1 MLETEFLSELIRY
14 DSVSSVSNVPVSTY
28 VEQQL
33 LRLGCTVE
41 TIDYADPNQVQK
53 RNVIGKL
60 GSGTGGL
67 AYFGHTDVVP
77 ADTWSIAAHGPFEPT
92 IANDRMYG
100 RGSCD
105 MKGSIACALS
115 AVKQIDVDRL
125 KAPVYIVCTA
135 DEEIGY
141 CGAVQVVER
150 SAMYREMVRG
160 GTRAI
165 IGEPT
170 SLEVVHA
177 HKGTYGFVATSRG
190 EAAHSSSSHGCN
202 ANLALIP
209 FLQEMKAI
217 HDELESD
224 AQWQNSD
231 FDPPTMSWNIG
242 INDHTRARNIK
253 AAQSICTVYFRPMP
267 DTDGDAPLARAQAA
281 AEQHGI
287 DFETVVKFPP
297 FHVAPDSD
305 FIREILRIAECP
317 APRTVCYGTDGAVLT
332 GLQDAVVLGP
342 GSIDQAHKDDEWIAL
357 DQLRRGTELYRQL
370 IERWC
375 C

>member
-1 MLETEFLSELIRY
+1 MLETDFLTELIRFE
-14 DSVSSVSNVPVSTY
+14 SVSSSSNVAISDY

-33 LRLGCTVE
+33 KTLGCAIE
-41 TIDYADPNQVQK
+41 RIDYDDPQGVRK
-53 RNVIGKL
+53 SNVIGKL
-60 GSGTGGL
+60 GDGTGGL

-92 IANDRMYG
+92 IHNDRLYG

-105 MKGSIACALS
+105 MKGSIACAMAAL
-115 AVKQIDVDRL
+115 KQIPASRL
-125 KAPVYIVCTA
+125 KQPVYIGCTA

-150 SAMYREMVRG
+150 SAMYDEMVRG

-177 HKGTYGFVATSRG
+177 HKGTYGFVAISRG
-190 EAAHSSSSHGCN
+190 EAAHSSTHEGCN
-202 ANLALIP
+202 ANLAMIP
-209 FLQEMKAI
+209 FLQEMKLI
-217 HDELESD
+217 HDELETES
-224 AQWQNSD
+224 QWQNQA

-253 AAQSICTVYFRPMP
+253 AAQSICTVYYRPMP
-267 DTDGDAPLARAQAA
+267 TVDGEAALARAQASA
-281 AEQHGI
+281 AKHGLE
-287 DFETVVKFPP
+287 FETVVKFPP
-297 FHVAPDSD
+297 FYVAPDSD
-305 FIREILRIAECP
+305 FVQEMLRLAARP
-317 APRTVCYGTDGAVLT
+317 TARTVCYGTDGAVLN
-332 GLQDAVVLGP
+332 GLKDAVVLGP
-342 GSIDQAHKDDEWIAL
+342 GRIAQAHTDDEWIAL
-357 DQLRRGTELYRQL
+357 DQLRRGTELYGKL
-370 IERWC
+370 MERWC